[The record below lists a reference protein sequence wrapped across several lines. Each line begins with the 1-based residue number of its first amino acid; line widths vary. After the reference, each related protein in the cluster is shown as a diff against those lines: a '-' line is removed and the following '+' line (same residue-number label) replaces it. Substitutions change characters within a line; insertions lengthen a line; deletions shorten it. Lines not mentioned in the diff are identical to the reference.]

1 MQVKKIEKKH
11 EGKFITRYDVTYLLN
26 NGEEKVYE
34 IISRDKNITD
44 ISQLRKTEPDSVV
57 LIMED
62 ETGEKILL
70 NREFRMSIGEWIYNF
85 PAGLID
91 PGESPAVAAAR
102 ELREETGLEL
112 KEIKDEIDGGYSA
125 IGFSNELTVCFVG
138 VAGGEFKES
147 TSFEEEIEACWY
159 TRAEV
164 RELLKTAKFAAR
176 TQAYCYA
183 WSRE

>member
-1 MQVKKIEKKH
+1 
-11 EGKFITRYDVTYLLN
+11 
-26 NGEEKVYE
+26 
-34 IISRDKNITD
+34 
-44 ISQLRKTEPDSVV
+44 
-57 LIMED
+57 
-62 ETGEKILL
+62 
-70 NREFRMSIGEWIYNF
+70 MSIGEWIYNF

-91 PGESPAVAAAR
+91 PGETPAVAAAR
-102 ELREETGLEL
+102 ELKEETGLEL

-159 TRAEV
+159 TKAEV